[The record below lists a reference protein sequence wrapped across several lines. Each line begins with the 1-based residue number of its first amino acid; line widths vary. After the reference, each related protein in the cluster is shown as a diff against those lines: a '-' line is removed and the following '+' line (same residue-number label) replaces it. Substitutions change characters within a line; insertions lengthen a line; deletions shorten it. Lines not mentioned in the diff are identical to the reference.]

1 MLHYNHVTYL
11 LQNAKYQQL
20 NSVMVYSFIY
30 TQQPTAKYK
39 DDDDSNE

>member
-1 MLHYNHVTYL
+1 MLHYNHGAYL

-30 TQQPTAKYK
+30 TQQSIAKYK
-39 DDDDSNE
+39 NDDDNNE